1 MTLYIHCKATRYH
14 NFVDLVTECG
24 AMVARVYSGDSRLR
38 AFQAVQYWR
47 CAGYQGY
54 VDPYVAARSTSGG
67 NGKYFASRFYW
78 WDNIERYGKGIG

>member
-14 NFVDLVTECG
+14 NTVDLVTECG

-47 CAGYQGY
+47 GAGYQGY
-54 VDPYVAARSTSGG
+54 VDPCVAARSTSGG
-67 NGKYFASRFYW
+67 NGDSRYLMAIGRF
-78 WDNIERYGKGIG
+78 DNWERYGG